1 MFLVVADAV
10 LAVWLVFAF
19 SSFDSKGVTL
29 AKCDK
34 VNIDIADG
42 ATNGFIDAKEIRRR
56 LVAAGIYPIDK
67 SVAEI
72 NTRSIEEML
81 KRSPF
86 VKTAECYKTEDGHV
100 YISVTQRMPVV
111 RIKSESGDDYYVDDN
126 DCIMPRSNYTSDLII
141 ATGSIDRW
149 YATNYIAPLSKAIL
163 SNELWQNLVEQI
175 NVLPDHGVELVP
187 RVGEHIVFI
196 GRLPDGKGRYSHQR
210 AIFDYVDKKLTRLE
224 KFYKYGLSQV
234 GWNKY
239 SYINI
244 EFDNQIICK
253 KATHTASAAPAPEP
267 APQAETAPA
276 ARQEQQGGQQET
288 QNNSA
293 NKPKPAV
300 KEAQTTAN
308 NKPQQ
313 TAKKPQQTANSK
325 PQSTAKKPQQAA
337 NKSQTTAK
345 KPQDKPKETK
355 KTI

>member
-1 MFLVVADAV
+1 MFLVVADTL

-29 AKCDK
+29 TKCGK
-34 VNIDIADG
+34 VNISIADG

-56 LVAAGIYPIDK
+56 LIAAGIYPIDK
-67 SVAEI
+67 SVSDI

-81 KRSPF
+81 RRSPF

-111 RIKSESGDDYYVDDN
+111 RIKSASGDDYYVDDN

-163 SNELWQNLVEQI
+163 ANEMWRNLVEQI
-175 NVLPDHGVELVP
+175 NVLPDHGIEIVP

-196 GRLPDGKGRYSHQR
+196 GRLPDGKGRASHQN
-210 AIFDYVDKKLTRLE
+210 AIFSYVDKKLTRLE

-253 KATHTASAAPAPEP
+253 KAAHTAPAAPAPET
-267 APQAETAPA
+267 APQAETAT
-276 ARQEQQGGQQET
+276 ET
-288 QNNSA
+288 QQKQQSEQAATPNSSA
-293 NKPKPAV
+293 NKPNSSA
-300 KEAQTTAN
+300 

-313 TAKKPQQTANSK
+313 KQ
-325 PQSTAKKPQQAA
+325 
-337 NKSQTTAK
+337 
-345 KPQDKPKETK
+345 KETK